1 MHESERQYEFSL
13 WKNNEEMTIIN
24 SWALHYTFGTSAK
37 NYKVPQ
43 NFREQLDE
51 KMRSNLKLLKD
62 KIL

>member
-1 MHESERQYEFSL
+1 MDAFIMHESERQYEFSL

-43 NFREQLDE
+43 NFRE
-51 KMRSNLKLLKD
+51 
-62 KIL
+62 